1 MNQILLDFIKLSV
14 TGQFSPFLDS
24 KCIKRQIKH
33 DTVIRYYFYK
43 EGGGLLLWNKKSCPW
58 SISLKSMT
66 QSKQLSKHNLR
77 C

>member
-43 EGGGLLLWNKKSCPW
+43 EGGGFFCEIKNPALD
-58 SISLKSMT
+58 
-66 QSKQLSKHNLR
+66 Q
-77 C
+77 